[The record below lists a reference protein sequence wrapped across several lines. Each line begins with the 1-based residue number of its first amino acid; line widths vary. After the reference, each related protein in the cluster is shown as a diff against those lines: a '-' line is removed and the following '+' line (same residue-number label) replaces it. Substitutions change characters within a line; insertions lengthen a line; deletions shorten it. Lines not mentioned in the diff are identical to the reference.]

1 MYKFIFALSL
11 LTCTFAFVACED
23 TKAIE
28 EEAKEKAYYDEVM
41 SGHDVVMPQT
51 AKIGRLARQMK
62 KYLKENPDL
71 APELKGRIDNN
82 IKAMMVAEDGMFG
95 WMESVIELPELRQT
109 KTHEEIMAHLKQE
122 DAEMDK
128 IAKATEES
136 LAAGKKLWEEL
147 QPQ

>member
-11 LTCTFAFVACED
+11 FTCTAAFVGCED

-28 EEAKEKAYYDEVM
+28 QEAKEKAYYDEVM

-62 KYLKENPDL
+62 KYLKENPEL

-109 KTHEEIMAHLKQE
+109 KNHEEIMEHLKRE